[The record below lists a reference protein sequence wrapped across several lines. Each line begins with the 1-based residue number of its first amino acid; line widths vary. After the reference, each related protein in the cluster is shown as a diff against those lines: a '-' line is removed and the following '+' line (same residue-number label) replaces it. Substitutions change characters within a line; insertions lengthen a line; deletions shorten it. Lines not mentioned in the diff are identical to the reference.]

1 MNTEDPNREN
11 IMILMT
17 WIVIMKAAIVNIATV
32 NLQGTKVSP
41 EDDLTRMMTITE
53 DHRISI
59 TIAGVED
66 ITLMTYM
73 VWSQINS
80 NSHMTTMIY
89 TTVTISKTS
98 TKGVT
103 ADESQIA
110 TSITQAKDTMII
122 ALVQDTTG
130 IMTIMTMTA
139 MTLTTVPA
147 STIHLMMRNFTAR
160 AET

>member
-1 MNTEDPNREN
+1 MAGIGTLNHITMISIMIGTVVMNTEDPNREN

-53 DHRISI
+53 DHRKSI

-73 VWSQINS
+73 VWS
-80 NSHMTTMIY
+80 
-89 TTVTISKTS
+89 
-98 TKGVT
+98 
-103 ADESQIA
+103 
-110 TSITQAKDTMII
+110 
-122 ALVQDTTG
+122 
-130 IMTIMTMTA
+130 
-139 MTLTTVPA
+139 
-147 STIHLMMRNFTAR
+147 
-160 AET
+160 